1 MKLHCSLMQLQ
12 VINERMA
19 STIISMTQ
27 PPQVH
32 QEQLNLGNKLATADE
47 LPLPGVASLKQTVG
61 TEVTEAR
68 ILTTQFKVPSRFSCR
83 SFCPCACHKEKYLR
97 SPSFLDKTFGSLFVG
112 FNSVPFL
119 GKSCDDRCCQ
129 QSAVSRV
136 NVAYMFPAWFLEW
149 IVTMKMRSPGLD
161 VQLKA
166 VRVRPNDSE
175 IFSAVT
181 GLDRSRVREILA
193 DGHASILDVNEE
205 GESLLTVSGH
215 DAVYH
220 DES

>member
-1 MKLHCSLMQLQ
+1 M
-12 VINERMA
+12 
-19 STIISMTQ
+19 IISMTQ

-32 QEQLNLGNKLATADE
+32 EQLSLGNNLATADE
-47 LPLPGVASLKQTVG
+47 LPLPGAASLKQTVA
-61 TEVTEAR
+61 TEVTEPR
-68 ILTTQFKVPSRFSCR
+68 NLTKHFKVSSRFSCW

-97 SPSFLDKTFGSLFVG
+97 SPSFLDKTFGSLLVG

-119 GKSCDDRCCQ
+119 GKSCDHRGCQ
-129 QSAVSRV
+129 HSAVSGV
-136 NVAYMFPAWFLEW
+136 NAAYMFPAWFLEW
-149 IVTMKMRSPGLD
+149 IVIMKMRSPGFD

-166 VRVRPNDSE
+166 MRVRPNGSE
-175 IFSAVT
+175 IFSAAT
-181 GLDRSRVREILA
+181 GLDISKVREFLA
-193 DGHASILDVNEE
+193 DGRASILDVNEE

>member
-12 VINERMA
+12 VMNERMA
-19 STIISMTQ
+19 NMIKSMTQ

-32 QEQLNLGNKLATADE
+32 QEQLYLGNKLATADE
-47 LPLPGVASLKQTVG
+47 LPLEGVASLKQTVG
-61 TEVTEAR
+61 TEVTETR
-68 ILTTQFKVPSRFSCR
+68 ILTTHFKVSSRFSCW

-119 GKSCDDRCCQ
+119 GKSCDHRGCQ
-129 QSAVSRV
+129 HSAVSRV
-136 NVAYMFPAWFLEW
+136 NVAYMFPAWFLER
-149 IVTMKMRSPGLD
+149 IVTMKMRSPGID

-166 VRVRPNDSE
+166 MRVRPNDSE
-175 IFSAVT
+175 IFSAAYAF
-181 GLDRSRVREILA
+181 DISKVRKMLA
-193 DGHASILDVNEE
+193 DGRASILDVNEE